1 MCELSYNKENNMFPV
16 VDKIRTGKRIAFWMR
31 IYALTPKDI
40 QKYLS
45 LSCVQTIY
53 RWLDGTNIPSIDNLY
68 AMSQLFEVGMNSI
81 VVGKEPDEEKMT
93 SFLKQMYAYWELYE
107 ARVIKLKQ

>member
-1 MCELSYNKENNMFPV
+1 MCEQSYDKENIMFPA

-31 IYALTPKDI
+31 TYDLTPKDI

-53 RWLDGTNIPSIDNLY
+53 RWMDGTNIPTIDNLY
-68 AMSQLFEVGMNSI
+68 ALSRLFNVDMNAI
-81 VVGKEPDEEKMT
+81 VVGKDMEGEEIT
-93 SFLKQMYAYWELYE
+93 PFLKQMFAYWGLYE
-107 ARVIKLKQ
+107 ARIMKLN

>member
-1 MCELSYNKENNMFPV
+1 MFPT

-31 IYALTPKDI
+31 IYDLTPKDV

-53 RWLDGTNIPSIDNLY
+53 RWLDGTNIPTIDNLY
-68 AMSQLFEVGMNSI
+68 ALSWLFKVGMNAI
-81 VVGKEPDEEKMT
+81 VVGKEMEGEKMT
-93 SFLKQMYAYWELYE
+93 PFLKQMHSYWGLYE
-107 ARVIKLKQ
+107 ARILKTKM